1 MTLSEQSIKSFFL
14 LLFSLILVGCNKSPD
29 WKIYHQTSGET
40 ILIDENSIK
49 RKGDYV
55 SFWYVSNVK
64 SYSNLHFLWKMV
76 YNCKNKMSMS
86 LHYEVVENISLLP
99 QNIPDLTDEDR
110 WVEITNHY
118 WDRDVFNK
126 LCGDR
131 VKKIFF

>member
-1 MTLSEQSIKSFFL
+1 
-14 LLFSLILVGCNKSPD
+14 
-29 WKIYHQTSGET
+29 
-40 ILIDENSIK
+40 
-49 RKGDYV
+49 
-55 SFWYVSNVK
+55 
-64 SYSNLHFLWKMV
+64 MV